1 MVMGLEGANDIIF
14 VAEYGYCFDIFF
26 SATTKSISGASGHG
40 IINA

>member
-26 SATTKSISGASGHG
+26 GNNKKYIRSIRTWY
-40 IINA
+40 N